1 MILILIFL
9 GWAKIIVSKSI
20 IYVNLFLFLNIPQ

>member
-1 MILILIFL
+1 MILIFIFL
-9 GWAKIIVSKSI
+9 GWAQIIVSKSI